1 MALASYAKAISGGL
15 LADSDLLSKQVV
27 YTPDGGGT
35 SLPRYGSVD
44 RSAKSIMM
52 FEDMIAEVTEAVLFI
67 SNDTST
73 GLSTIELG
81 DKIVIDSTNFRVVD
95 RIPPGLDGVWRVALK
110 NVDPSRRG
118 ANFLDR

>member
-15 LADSDLLSKQVV
+15 LADSDLLSEQVV